1 MIPLFVKPK
10 NNLVQIGATV
20 RIMDPSDEH
29 GARLLLP
36 AIISDLVW
44 EHEFPDMTSCYLQP
58 FRVYPVNVAGF
69 DFFLCVQQPMS
80 AGNFRLFI

>member
-1 MIPLFVKPK
+1 
-10 NNLVQIGATV
+10 
-20 RIMDPSDEH
+20 MDASDER
-29 GARLLLP
+29 GASLLLP

-44 EHEFPDMTSCYLQP
+44 EHEFPDMSSRYLQP